1 MFGYVTLYRKGLADA
16 EMDRYQAYYC
26 GLCRTLGRRYGR
38 TGQLALSYD
47 MAFVAILL
55 TALYD
60 TPTAFSEGRCVPH
73 PLKKRPRADNEL
85 LDYAADM
92 TAALAYYNFL
102 DDWQDDHRRASLAQA
117 QKLEPSL
124 PALRERWP
132 RQLQTMAAHARETCR
147 AAGRETNDAVLLAAM
162 EEVGLD
168 NPRALLKRYPF
179 EMSGGMLQ
187 RMMVALA
194 LLSRA
199 PFIIADEPTT
209 DLDAIAQARILDL
222 LADIVARRGLGLL
235 LVTHDMGVVARLAH
249 HVTVM
254 ENGRLVEHCDVNTL
268 FSAPRHPLSQRLL
281 AAHLALYGLEKT
293 P

>member
-92 TAALAYYNFL
+92 TAANIRTFKTCAYYL
-102 DDWQDDHRRASLAQA
+102 PLAGIVASLVVFLLTVKIDENMHAHIVEQ
-117 QKLEPSL
+117 LE
-124 PALRERWP
+124 
-132 RQLQTMAAHARETCR
+132 
-147 AAGRETNDAVLLAAM
+147 G
-162 EEVGLD
+162 
-168 NPRALLKRYPF
+168 
-179 EMSGGMLQ
+179 
-187 RMMVALA
+187 
-194 LLSRA
+194 
-199 PFIIADEPTT
+199 
-209 DLDAIAQARILDL
+209 
-222 LADIVARRGLGLL
+222 
-235 LVTHDMGVVARLAH
+235 RLAS
-249 HVTVM
+249 
-254 ENGRLVEHCDVNTL
+254 EEADK
-268 FSAPRHPLSQRLL
+268 Q
-281 AAHLALYGLEKT
+281 
-293 P
+293 

>member
-1 MFGYVTLYRKGLADA
+1 MFGYVTLYRKGLANA

-132 RQLQTMAAHARETCR
+132 RQLQTMAAQLDRLNALES
-147 AAGRETNDAVLLAAM
+147 AGNAVAFAGAGGAEHNDVLVAVVVVLRCYRHLHGKAQGLCGRQGDILACLFMEKRRNVRRCAPAGAAVLLLRHQPMTAVLYAEVNKPRQQNSTNSAAYR
-162 EEVGLD
+162 
-168 NPRALLKRYPF
+168 N
-179 EMSGGMLQ
+179 
-187 RMMVALA
+187 
-194 LLSRA
+194 
-199 PFIIADEPTT
+199 
-209 DLDAIAQARILDL
+209 
-222 LADIVARRGLGLL
+222 RR
-235 LVTHDMGVVARLAH
+235 R
-249 HVTVM
+249 
-254 ENGRLVEHCDVNTL
+254 R
-268 FSAPRHPLSQRLL
+268 
-281 AAHLALYGLEKT
+281 
-293 P
+293 

>member
-92 TAALAYYNFL
+92 TAANIRTFKPCAYYL
-102 DDWQDDHRRASLAQA
+102 PLAGIVASLVVFLLTVKIDENMHAHIVEQ
-117 QKLEPSL
+117 LE
-124 PALRERWP
+124 
-132 RQLQTMAAHARETCR
+132 
-147 AAGRETNDAVLLAAM
+147 G
-162 EEVGLD
+162 
-168 NPRALLKRYPF
+168 
-179 EMSGGMLQ
+179 
-187 RMMVALA
+187 
-194 LLSRA
+194 
-199 PFIIADEPTT
+199 
-209 DLDAIAQARILDL
+209 
-222 LADIVARRGLGLL
+222 
-235 LVTHDMGVVARLAH
+235 RLAS
-249 HVTVM
+249 
-254 ENGRLVEHCDVNTL
+254 EEADK
-268 FSAPRHPLSQRLL
+268 Q
-281 AAHLALYGLEKT
+281 
-293 P
+293 

>member
-1 MFGYVTLYRKGLADA
+1 MRKRVA
-16 EMDRYQAYYC
+16 EILMTIAKI
-26 GLCRTLGRRYGR
+26 LPFVVM
-38 TGQLALSYD
+38 LAL
-47 MAFVAILL
+47 V
-55 TALYD
+55 ALYLPNKD
-60 TPTAFSEGRCVPH
+60 AVSVDSILRYTP
-73 PLKKRPRADNEL
+73 DNL
-85 LDYAADM
+85 WL
-92 TAALAYYNFL
+92 AALAVLALLGSSGCGKSLTCAAALGLLPPGVRQTAGRVLL
-102 DDWQDDHRRASLAQA
+102 DGIPVHGEQ
-117 QKLEPSL
+117 
-124 PALRERWP
+124 LRGATIATIMQNP
-132 RQLQTMAAHARETCR
+132 RSAFNPLQTMAAHARETCR
-147 AAGRETNDAVLLAAM
+147 AAGREANDAVLLAAM

-209 DLDAIAQARILDL
+209 DLDTIAQARILDL